1 MKLSHRLTTIAN
13 LVNSNDIVADIA
25 CDHGLVAIYLVK
37 KKGMNNIFVSDINP
51 KALAQAQKNIIQN
64 QLQNNIFPILGDG
77 IKWINASNNINCV
90 IIAGLGAKTIVNIL
104 TNDYQSINRYII
116 QTNNEMSKIRK
127 WVQDY
132 NYFIEDELLIKD
144 KNFIYEIIVINKTH
158 GYLIV
163 NGEQIMFGLNLENKY
178 NLLFKKM
185 WTDKLFHYENNINK
199 LTLNQIN
206 VTINLQ
212 VLLIRN
218 KLQKQKEK

>member
-1 MKLSHRLTTIAN
+1 MKLSHRLATIAN
-13 LVNSNDIVADIA
+13 LVNPNDIVADIA

-77 IKWINASNNINCV
+77 IKWINASDNINCV
-90 IIAGLGAKTIVNIL
+90 IIAGLGAKTIINIL

-127 WVQDY
+127 WVQDH

-144 KNFIYEIIVINKTH
+144 NNFIYEIIVINKTH
-158 GYLIV
+158 GSLIV
-163 NGEQIMFGLNLENKY
+163 NDEQIMFGLNLENKY
-178 NLLFKKM
+178 ELLFKKM

-199 LTLNQIN
+199 LTPNQIN
-206 VTINLQ
+206 AIMNLQ

>member
-1 MKLSHRLTTIAN
+1 MKLSHRLATIAN
-13 LVNSNDIVADIA
+13 LVNPNDIVADIA

-77 IKWINASNNINCV
+77 IKWINASDNINCV
-90 IIAGLGAKTIVNIL
+90 IIAGLGAKTIISIL

-127 WVQDY
+127 WVQDH

-144 KNFIYEIIVINKTH
+144 NNFIYEIIVINKTH
-158 GYLIV
+158 GCLIV
-163 NGEQIMFGLNLENKY
+163 SDEQIMFGLNLENKY
-178 NLLFKKM
+178 ELLFNKM
-185 WTDKLFHYENNINK
+185 WTDKLFHYENIINK
-199 LTLNQIN
+199 LIPNQIN
-206 VTINLQ
+206 AIMNLQ

>member
-13 LVNSNDIVADIA
+13 LVKPNDIVADIA

-77 IKWINASNNINCV
+77 IKWISASNNINCV
-90 IIAGLGAKTIVNIL
+90 IIVGLGAKTIVNIL
-104 TNDYQSINRYII
+104 TNDYKSINRYII

-127 WVQDY
+127 WVQDH

-144 KNFIYEIIVINKTH
+144 NNFIYEIIVINKTH
-158 GYLIV
+158 GCLIV
-163 NGEQIMFGLNLENKY
+163 SDEQIMFGLNLENKY
-178 NLLFKKM
+178 ELLFKKM
-185 WTDKLFHYENNINK
+185 WTDKLFHYENIINK

-206 VTINLQ
+206 ATINLQ